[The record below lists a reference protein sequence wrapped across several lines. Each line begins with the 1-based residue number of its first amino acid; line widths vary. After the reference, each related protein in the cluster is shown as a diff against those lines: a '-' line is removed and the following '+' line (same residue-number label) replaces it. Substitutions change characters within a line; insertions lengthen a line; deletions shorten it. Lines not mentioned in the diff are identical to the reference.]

1 MLVGFCSETI
11 FFKKKKGCIVTGN
24 KQDKCLQMV
33 EVHMQFRFGQ
43 NIVIPSNKQLQN
55 PLFFYP
61 SLLMMVESSLQNL
74 AW

>member
-1 MLVGFCSETI
+1 
-11 FFKKKKGCIVTGN
+11 
-24 KQDKCLQMV
+24 
-33 EVHMQFRFGQ
+33 MQFRFGQ